1 MFPKTEV
8 SFALSPTGS
17 NITVSLSSNTSE
29 IMEGETVQLTCVVS
43 STVGPVV
50 VAWTW
55 TDKEGTGS
63 AVNVASVDREG
74 TVTPGPSFRERSSFG
89 EIRVERVRPDTF
101 TLSLYNAFPMDEG
114 QYRCSATEWSLSGT
128 APDWIWQQIGDE
140 SATKT
145 VTVKSVGKTT
155 PRMLIGEEIIII
167 IISISAVSNTLV

>member
-1 MFPKTEV
+1 MFLISSV
-8 SFALSPTGS
+8 VCLSLIGS

-43 STVGPVV
+43 STVGPLSVS
-50 VAWTW
+50 WQW
-55 TDKEGTGS
+55 TDKEGAGP

-74 TVTPGPSFRERSSFG
+74 MVTPGPTFRERSTFG

-101 TLSLYNAFPMDEG
+101 TLFLYNAFPTDEG
-114 QYRCSATEWSLSGT
+114 QYRCSATEWSPSGT
-128 APDWIWQQIGDE
+128 APDWIWQQIGED

-155 PRMLIGEEIIII
+155 NVI
-167 IISISAVSNTLV
+167 